1 MPETTEL
8 TLSDRDALIVV
19 DVQNDFLPGGALAV
33 TDGDRVIGPLN
44 RAVTLF
50 GTSGLPVFF
59 SRDWHPPAH
68 CSFTAQ
74 GGAWPPHCVADSY
87 GAQFAAALDLPA
99 DARVVS
105 KGTRQDR
112 DAYSAL
118 DGTDLPERLR
128 AGGIRRLF
136 VGGLA
141 TDYCVK
147 ATVLDALAA
156 GFEVVVL
163 ADAIRAVDVE
173 PEDGERA
180 IAAMRQA
187 GVRMVST
194 GDLEPAPAATA

>member
-1 MPETTEL
+1 MSGTMAL
-8 TLSDRDALIVV
+8 DLSDHDALIVV

-33 TDGDRVIGPLN
+33 TDGDQVIAPLN
-44 RAVTLF
+44 RAVSLF
-50 GTSGLPVFF
+50 GSRGLPVFF

-74 GGAWPPHCVADSY
+74 GGAWPAHCVAGTP
-87 GAQFAAALDLPA
+87 GARFAAAMKVPD
-99 DARVVS
+99 DATIVS
-105 KGTRQDR
+105 KGTSLDR

-128 AGGIRRLF
+128 AGGIRRLY

-156 GFEVVVL
+156 GFQVVVL
-163 ADAIRAVDVE
+163 ADAIRAVNVE

-180 IAAMRQA
+180 IAAMIDA
-187 GVRMVST
+187 GARMIST

>member
-1 MPETTEL
+1 MPEAMVL

-33 TDGDRVIGPLN
+33 TDGDQVIEPLN
-44 RAVTLF
+44 RTVALF
-50 GTSGLPVFF
+50 GARSRSVFF

-74 GGAWPPHCVADSY
+74 GGAWPPHCVADTH
-87 GAQFAAALDLPA
+87 GAQFAAALDVPT

-105 KGTRQDR
+105 KGTREDR

-156 GFEVVVL
+156 GFQVVVL
-163 ADAIRAVDVE
+163 ADAIRAVNVE

-180 IAAMRQA
+180 IAAMGEA
-187 GVRMVST
+187 GARMIST
-194 GDLEPAPAATA
+194 RDLEPAAAATT